1 MFISLIIIK
10 KVTILGDYDR
20 YIDENITKIFSKNLL
35 DILFNRTLLTD
46 IFVGG
51 MRKILFGSKMLTSI
65 FFNLLSTYGI
75 IFFLRTIE
83 WNKYILI
90 FLLLPSFNIWSSY
103 PSKESI
109 VIFSSGIVM
118 GNLIQL
124 FKNKKVKSKKLF
136 FLGIYLLMLYKIQY
150 IPSIIVF
157 SLYLFFLIKR
167 KKQIRVLFY
176 MIYFILSLL
185 LLYLSRDIIDNFL
198 KTFYL
203 HFYVNLETFRNKDIF
218 LEKYGFYKNMIYGM
232 FISVWG
238 PGIREL
244 NMGIIKILSYLESMV
259 LLLMVI
265 YKMLMIK
272 VNKEKIFILFNC
284 SFLLFLAQ
292 YPFGVFNA
300 GTAVRYRTNLYII
313 FLAFFYVLVLK
324 DTLLKKIRI
333 K

>member
-1 MFISLIIIK
+1 MKKKEILIIIYRIVFMFISLIVIN

-20 YIDENITKIFSKNLL
+20 YINENITKIFSKNLL

-51 MRKILFGSKMLTSI
+51 MRRILFGSKMLTNI

-75 IFFLRTIE
+75 IFFLRAIE

-124 FKNKKVKSKKLF
+124 FKNKKVKSKKVF
-136 FLGIYLLMLYKIQY
+136 FLSIYLLMLYKIQY

-185 LLYLSRDIIDNFL
+185 LLYLLREKIDIFL
-198 KTFYL
+198 KNFHLNFATTK
-203 HFYVNLETFRNKDIF
+203 ETFRNQNIF
-218 LEKYGFYKNMIYGM
+218 QEQYGFYKNMIYGM
-232 FISVWG
+232 FISV
-238 PGIREL
+238 
-244 NMGIIKILSYLESMV
+244 
-259 LLLMVI
+259 
-265 YKMLMIK
+265 
-272 VNKEKIFILFNC
+272 
-284 SFLLFLAQ
+284 
-292 YPFGVFNA
+292 
-300 GTAVRYRTNLYII
+300 
-313 FLAFFYVLVLK
+313 
-324 DTLLKKIRI
+324 
-333 K
+333 